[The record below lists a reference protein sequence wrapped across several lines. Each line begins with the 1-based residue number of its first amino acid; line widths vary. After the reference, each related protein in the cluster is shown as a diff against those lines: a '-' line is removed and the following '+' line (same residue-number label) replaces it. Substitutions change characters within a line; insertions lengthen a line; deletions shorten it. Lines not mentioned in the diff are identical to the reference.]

1 MRLAREAIDI
11 GQSAFAEQYGLNVR
25 TYRKNETGLNE
36 AGICLGSAFI
46 RAGINANW
54 ILTGEG
60 PMLLAELAPPPA
72 KPVAPRIN
80 IEALAAI
87 IEGALKAA
95 PDASMEQIAQHSV
108 RFYVQCIEDG
118 LITPD
123 GVGQGKHNDAA

>member
-1 MRLAREAIDI
+1 MRLARATSI
-11 GQSAFAEQYGLNVR
+11 GQSAFAEQYGLNRR
-25 TYRKNETGLNE
+25 TYRKGRLNG

-95 PDASMEQIAQHSV
+95 PDAPPWSRSPNTASAST
-108 RFYVQCIEDG
+108 CSASK
-118 LITPD
+118 T
-123 GVGQGKHNDAA
+123 A